1 DLLTLRL
8 TARDGHVANAVIL
21 QDVSGYVLDPLLR
34 PGVALHE
41 NRAERFV
48 ALEQLHDGRCQ
59 TRTIEW
65 SAEPDNRGDVIRRGV
80 GLQLLEEPDSLLRE
94 RKRGPLPRCQPAN
107 GQRCI
112 RCCGVSIDPCGH
124 PLDRRMLEE
133 HP

>member
-1 DLLTLRL
+1 DLEQQSPERDFDTQIERACVPCADDLLALRL

-59 TRTIEW
+59 MRSIEW
-65 SAEPDNRGDVIRRGV
+65 SAEPDNRGDVIRRGI
-80 GLQLLEEPDSLLRE
+80 GLEL
-94 RKRGPLPRCQPAN
+94 
-107 GQRCI
+107 
-112 RCCGVSIDPCGH
+112 
-124 PLDRRMLEE
+124 
-133 HP
+133 